1 LFQSLFITGNQ
12 SASSRTRYGA
22 KEALYDFFLL
32 RVLRIRIRGFFPKK
46 NEMQY
51 STGIYY
57 CFDHG
62 HHIDWSCKR
71 RLQGLQGGIWLRFR
85 TFSVKFA
92 QKKGIYNE
100 RDALSAQHVH
110 IFV

>member
-1 LFQSLFITGNQ
+1 M
-12 SASSRTRYGA
+12 R
-22 KEALYDFFLL
+22 
-32 RVLRIRIRGFFPKK
+32 FFPKK
-46 NEMQY
+46 NKMQY

-85 TFSVKFA
+85 TFSVKFV